1 MSTDDESEKISA
13 VDFKEWIRKNP
24 TKFQE
29 MFKIIGSV
37 PFRSIFGKQFDIMIE
52 NQVKS
57 TPEKQEKP
65 TPEKQGKP
73 IPEKKDNPISDK
85 TDGKIPVLW
94 NELRKVWNEYIS
106 SMELSAEERN
116 RQEVIIQSI
125 QKDLGIDDEIEFKRW
140 RVNNATKNVF

>member
-1 MSTDDESEKISA
+1 LSTDDESEKISA